1 MTGFGNT
8 GHAERSME
16 KTSRELK
23 ALRRIIEQYK
33 DDPQG
38 RKKMMKKMQK
48 YWRSNLAEVQS
59 MDNKPDKTQ
68 AFGGGFVPVGMVE
81 DLAAVQEALA
91 PVEETKEEESI
102 DSLKEEEM
110 SQIRDI
116 LSKSKGG
123 TEHGQ
128 SASEV

>member
-1 MTGFGNT
+1 M
-8 GHAERSME
+8 
-16 KTSRELK
+16 
-23 ALRRIIEQYK
+23 
-33 DDPQG
+33 
-38 RKKMMKKMQK
+38 
-48 YWRSNLAEVQS
+48 
-59 MDNKPDKTQ
+59 
-68 AFGGGFVPVGMVE
+68 PVGMVE

-91 PVEETKEEESI
+91 PVEDPREEESESI

>member
-1 MTGFGNT
+1 
-8 GHAERSME
+8 
-16 KTSRELK
+16 
-23 ALRRIIEQYK
+23 
-33 DDPQG
+33 
-38 RKKMMKKMQK
+38 
-48 YWRSNLAEVQS
+48 